1 MVGVGGVAKGRL
13 IAVSAKD
20 VEYVRVS
27 VFLRINL
34 GCLFVLYDDIIESK
48 KAVRNDDSN
57 DKKNDAKNISITKTS
72 ERIQTM
78 KATRENRSTT
88 EYFRLMCVCVSS
100 RKES

>member
-27 VFLRINL
+27 VFLRIIL
-34 GCLFVLYDDIIESK
+34 GCLSGLHDDIIKSK

-57 DKKNDAKNISITKTS
+57 DKKK
-72 ERIQTM
+72 
-78 KATRENRSTT
+78 
-88 EYFRLMCVCVSS
+88 
-100 RKES
+100 